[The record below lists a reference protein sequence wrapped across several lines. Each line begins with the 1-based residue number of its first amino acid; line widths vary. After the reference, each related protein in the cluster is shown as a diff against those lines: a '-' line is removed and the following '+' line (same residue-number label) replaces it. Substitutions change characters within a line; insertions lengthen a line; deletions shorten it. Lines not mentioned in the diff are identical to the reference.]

1 MRLSFI
7 AIGGVILSWI
17 VVGSGVAL
25 AGVGLAPYISIS
37 SMFIT
42 MGGTFATLIIAAP
55 RGFIWNI
62 ILYFRVA
69 LSQRVLNKMEDIELL
84 VEFSERA
91 RKDGLLALEDIL
103 VDIENVYMRKGIQMV
118 IDGTDPDTIKRTLVI
133 EQEEVQNRHEQVQNT
148 FGYLEKVAPAFGL
161 IGTIIGLVA
170 LLGNI
175 GGDPASIG
183 IGLQTALITTLY
195 GSLLANM
202 ILAPVRNKLIEMDV
216 DELCLHNIVLEGVLG
231 IQSGDNPRILKD
243 RLLSF
248 LSSEEKEKML
258 LKEE

>member
-7 AIGGVILSWI
+7 AISGVILSWV
-17 VVGSGVAL
+17 VVGSGIAL
-25 AGVGLAPYISIS
+25 AGVGLTPYISIS

-69 LSQRVLNKMEDIELL
+69 LSQRILNKTEDIELL

-103 VDIENVYMRKGIQMV
+103 VDIENIYMRRGIQMV

-133 EQEEVQNRHEQVQNT
+133 EQEEVQSRHEQVQNT

-202 ILAPVRNKLIEMDV
+202 ILAPIRNKLVEMDV